1 MKVTRLNEHNKIKLS
16 NSQTEAVASIKD
28 WFVNK
33 RSLIYTL
40 SGGAGTGKTFLTNHI
55 IKTIFRGK
63 RVLVSAPTHKAV
75 RVIEAFTR
83 LNGKTAHSLHGLRPN
98 FNLSN
103 FNIDK
108 VKFESL
114 GINKFNNYDVIIM
127 DESSMIGKDLH
138 KLTKIRALQYN
149 TNVMFVGDKLQLLPV
164 KEDTISEVFNSQYN
178 YNLTDIIRQADT
190 NEIIELLIMLRYDVL
205 NNTATFLNFIMKNR
219 LGITKGEGYRVMNLT
234 QFITYIK
241 ESFTSDEFDNNISA
255 YRIGTYT
262 NASVNRWNK
271 YVRAL
276 LTNSKDLITIGDRLM
291 GYKTIVD
298 EFLSPIIL
306 NSNEYLVIKVDY
318 KISDDNFKVFE
329 IEVQDYYS
337 GMIYNIYIV
346 DHTDKTFIN
355 YYNKICQLHRNALY
369 GDVIKKGI
377 LWKTYYHYKETFMC
391 MIDFDLVYDGSKHA
405 NVKREID
412 YAYAVTIHKLQGSTI
427 DNIIIDGMDICFHN
441 SNKRS
446 PRTNNTNNPN
456 VINNRNRLLYTGLSR
471 AGKTGNILYY

>member
-1 MKVTRLNEHNKIKLS
+1 
-16 NSQTEAVASIKD
+16 
-28 WFVNK
+28 VNK

-40 SGGAGTGKTFLTNHI
+40 SGSAGTGKTFLTNHI

-75 RVIEAFTR
+75 RVIEAFTK
-83 LNGKTAHSLHGLRPN
+83 LTGKTAHSLHGLRPN

-114 GINKFNNYDVIIM
+114 GINKFNKYDIIIM
-127 DESSMIGKDLH
+127 DESSMVGKDLY

-149 TNVMFVGDKLQLLPV
+149 TMVIFIGDKLQLLPV
-164 KEDTISEVFNSQYN
+164 REETISEVFNSQYN
-178 YNLTDIIRQADT
+178 YNLTDIIRQANT

-205 NNTATFLNFIMKNR
+205 NNSATFLNYIMKNR
-219 LGITKGEGYRVMNLT
+219 VGITNGEGYRVMNVN
-234 QFITYIK
+234 QFVEYIR
-241 ESFTSDEFDNNISA
+241 EGFTSDEFNKNILS

-271 YVRAL
+271 YVRGL
-276 LTNSKDLITIGDRLM
+276 LTDSTEILTVGDKLM

-306 NSNEYLVIKVDY
+306 NSNEYLVNKVEDR
-318 KISDDNFKVFE
+318 ISDDGFKVFE
-329 IEVQDYYS
+329 VEIEDYYT
-337 GMIYNIYIV
+337 GMKCLIYIV
-346 DHTDKTFIN
+346 DHTSKTFVN
-355 YYNKICQLHRNALY
+355 YYNKICQLHRDALY
-369 GDVIKKGI
+369 GDLIKKGI

-405 NVKREID
+405 SVKREID
-412 YAYAVTIHKLQGSTI
+412 YAYAVTIHKL
-427 DNIIIDGMDICFHN
+427 
-441 SNKRS
+441 
-446 PRTNNTNNPN
+446 
-456 VINNRNRLLYTGLSR
+456 
-471 AGKTGNILYY
+471 